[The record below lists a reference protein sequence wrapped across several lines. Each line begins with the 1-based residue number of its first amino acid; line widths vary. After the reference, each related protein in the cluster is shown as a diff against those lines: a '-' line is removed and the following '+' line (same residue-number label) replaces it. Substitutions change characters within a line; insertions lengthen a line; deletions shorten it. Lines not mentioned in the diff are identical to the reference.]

1 MITISYSPSY
11 LALRKKFLR
20 GNVKLLNKTI
30 KAISLFVQNPQ
41 HPSLNLEKLKGSKIW
56 TIRIDKGNRIFF
68 YWINQSTALFIDIGK
83 HDKYRK
89 Y

>member
-1 MITISYSPSY
+1 MTKINYSPRY
-11 LALRKKFLR
+11 LSSRKKFLK
-20 GNVKLLNKTI
+20 NNPILLNKTT
-30 KAISLFVQNPQ
+30 KSISLFVTNPNYTGL
-41 HPSLNLEKLKGSKIW
+41 HLEKLSGLSLW

-68 YWINQSTALFIDIGK
+68 KWINDWEALFIDIGK

>member
-1 MITISYSPSY
+1 MTRIEYSPRY
-11 LALRKKFLR
+11 LVSRKKFLK
-20 GNVKLLNKTI
+20 NNSKLIKSTI
-30 KAISLFVQNPQ
+30 KAISLFVTNPE
-41 HPSLNLEKLKGSKIW
+41 HTSLNLEKLKGTKIW

-68 YWINQSTALFIDIGK
+68 YWIADSTALFIDIGK